1 VVVILLEAAQLVGG
15 IMKENIESVVVRQ
28 EQEDGI
34 GATGLIKK
42 EELTN
47 AYWLNTF
54 NDTSRV

>member
-1 VVVILLEAAQLVGG
+1 MAVILLEAAQLVGG